1 MYVNPFLG
9 KCGKKKLAMVGAF
22 FHQKFN
28 KIDRFRI
35 YFWWKG
41 CERCPTSGGR
51 NEVCEIREQRR
62 RGREGSG
69 TGSLGSG
76 IKAMV
81 SGKGRRE
88 RGRVR
93 LQIGQIR
100 PEAGAHYLYELLPEA
115 NYCAYYLAWH
125 YHQSSDCV
133 WLKLSFFR
141 CHRISH
147 RLRSLVISVCAHI
160 ASSVQSSAIVPFGS
174 GALSLSK
181 GKREKGN
188 ERTVIVAIWSSSWPS
203 LSWFVS
209 IAALLGNPLTRFI
222 DVALKTYFP
231 DFLRRQVTFPL
242 SIIRL
247 SQSIRIHSSSTKAA
261 HLCVLMRIRCCGLG
275 IKTSG
280 YCQQNLIKIFK
291 IFCSLAKEIVLV

>member
-1 MYVNPFLG
+1 MW
-9 KCGKKKLAMVGAF
+9 KKKLAMVGAF

-62 RGREGSG
+62 RGREGLG

-88 RGRVR
+88 RGMAR

-115 NYCAYYLAWH
+115 DYCAYYLAWH

-160 ASSVQSSAIVPFGS
+160 ASSVQSSAIVPFGI

-181 GKREKGN
+181 GKTWKRERKN
-188 ERTVIVAIWSSSWPS
+188 SDCCYLKFLLTFVELICVNCCFAWQS
-203 LSWFVS
+203 LNK
-209 IAALLGNPLTRFI
+209 I
-222 DVALKTYFP
+222 Y
-231 DFLRRQVTFPL
+231 
-242 SIIRL
+242 
-247 SQSIRIHSSSTKAA
+247 
-261 HLCVLMRIRCCGLG
+261 RCCF
-275 IKTSG
+275 K
-280 YCQQNLIKIFK
+280 NLF
-291 IFCSLAKEIVLV
+291 SAL